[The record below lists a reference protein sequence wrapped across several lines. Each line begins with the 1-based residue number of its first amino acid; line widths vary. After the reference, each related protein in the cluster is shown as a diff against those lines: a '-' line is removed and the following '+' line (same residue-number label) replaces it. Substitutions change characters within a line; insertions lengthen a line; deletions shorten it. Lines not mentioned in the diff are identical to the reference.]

1 MWMAFWDT
9 VRLAFGTFRSNP
21 LRSFLTLL
29 GIVIGVTTVVSMM
42 SLIEG
47 LRNQVNNQMSEL
59 GSDCFQVQRLPFGQ
73 GELTT
78 AELARRPRF
87 TYADL
92 DAIRTQPS
100 IAQAAGEDSKGGQK
114 AVTSERESRANVN
127 VWAGTAEYFQ
137 TNAVGIATGRPFTDA
152 EFVDNRRVAVIGADL
167 ADTLWPGVD
176 PLGREFRLL
185 GRTFQV
191 VGTLKRRGGF
201 LGGGSQDN
209 QAMIPL
215 STFGGMF
222 GVRDFRIS
230 IQATSPDVL
239 QRAQDE
245 VTLLMRRRH
254 ALKPD
259 EPDDFFL
266 YNNASATEMFNNL
279 SSAVS
284 AASFGVCI
292 LSLLVG
298 GIGILNIMLVAVTE
312 RTREI
317 GIRKALGAKRYR
329 ILAQFALEAVV
340 LSLVGGAVGVA
351 LGAGLA
357 HLARWMINL
366 PTEVPLW
373 SVVVSLVMSCGVGLA
388 FGIYPAARAAKLDPV
403 EAMRSE

>member
-42 SLIEG
+42 ALIEG
-47 LRNQVNNQMSEL
+47 LKNQVNEQMSEL

-73 GELTT
+73 GSLST

-87 TYADL
+87 GYPDL
-92 DAIRTQPS
+92 DAIRLQPS
-100 IAQAAGEDSKGGQK
+100 VATAAGEDSKGGQK
-114 AVTSERESRANVN
+114 ASTSERESRANVN
-127 VWAGTAEYFQ
+127 VWAGTPEYFA
-137 TNAVGIATGRPFTDA
+137 TNAVSLDSGRPFTDT
-152 EFVDNRRVAVIGADL
+152 EFMDRRNVAVIGADL
-167 ADTLWPGVD
+167 ADTLWPGVS

-191 VGTLKRRGGF
+191 IGTLKRRGGF

-215 STFGGMF
+215 STFGVMF

-230 IQATSPDVL
+230 IQAKSADVL

-254 ALKPD
+254 NLKPD
-259 EPDDFFL
+259 QPDDFFL
-266 YNNASATEMFNNL
+266 YSNASATEMFNNL
-279 SSAVS
+279 TTAVS
-284 AASFGVCI
+284 AASFGVCL

-340 LSLVGGAVGVA
+340 LSLVGGAAGVA

-357 HLARWMINL
+357 QLARWMINL
-366 PTEVPLW
+366 PTEVPMW
-373 SVVVSLVMSCGVGLA
+373 AVVVSLVMSCGVGLL

-403 EAMRSE
+403 EAMRTE